1 MRRFYVL
8 LYFLIFSATLFGTL
22 LSQEN
27 GRITSRLLTA
37 IQKEPANTDLAA
49 WVFFTDKGSA
59 LPKSLAAAEASLT
72 PHAYQRRQRTRGA
85 NNLVDEYDIPV
96 RGDYIRQIATRVT
109 RIRHKSRWLNAVSV
123 EAPGAA
129 LREIARLPYVERVD
143 LVFRKTLPPDEVES
157 PTPLEKFEGSEGAS
171 LPKTNQLEYG
181 ESFTQNN
188 QINVP
193 PLHNVG
199 LNGAG
204 IIIGMLDSGFNN
216 LQHEALD
223 HLNILATWDFVNND
237 DNVSD
242 EAGQMGNGNH
252 GTYTLS
258 VIGGYQ
264 PGKLIGPAHQ
274 AAYLLAKTE
283 NTQWERHIEEDHWVA
298 GAEWADSL
306 GANIISSS
314 VGYNTGFTNGETD
327 YSWQDLDGETT
338 IVTRG
343 ASIAASRGILVVNS
357 AGNDGPANGPENTLI
372 APADGKEVLAVGAV
386 NSSGDRTS
394 FSSMGPTAD
403 GRIKPDVMALG
414 SIVVVAG
421 ANNSTAYTIQN
432 GTSFSC
438 PLVAGAAALL
448 LEANPGSSNLD
459 IIEALRET
467 ANNSFSPNNSVGW
480 GIVDASAA
488 NDFLKNGGVLP
499 TISEDVLILQ
509 NNPNPFNA
517 ATTFRYNVPE
527 PGDVKIT
534 VYNILGEKVAILL
547 DRFQD
552 AGTRTMT
559 WNAEGLS
566 SGIYIVVVMAN
577 GQRATRKMV
586 YVK

>member
-1 MRRFYVL
+1 M
-8 LYFLIFSATLFGTL
+8 
-22 LSQEN
+22 
-27 GRITSRLLTA
+27 
-37 IQKEPANTDLAA
+37 
-49 WVFFTDKGSA
+49 
-59 LPKSLAAAEASLT
+59 
-72 PHAYQRRQRTRGA
+72 
-85 NNLVDEYDIPV
+85 
-96 RGDYIRQIATRVT
+96 
-109 RIRHKSRWLNAVSV
+109 
-123 EAPGAA
+123 
-129 LREIARLPYVERVD
+129 
-143 LVFRKTLPPDEVES
+143 
-157 PTPLEKFEGSEGAS
+157 
-171 LPKTNQLEYG
+171 PKTNLLEYG

-193 PLHNVG
+193 PLHNEG

-237 DNVSD
+237 ANVSD

-258 VIGGYQ
+258 AIGGYQ
-264 PGKLIGPAHQ
+264 PGKLIGPAYR
-274 AAYLLAKTE
+274 ASFLLAKTE
-283 NTQWERHIEEDHWVA
+283 NTQWERHIEEDDWVA

-306 GANIISSS
+306 GADIISSS
-314 VGYNTGFTNGETD
+314 VGYNTGFTNGEAD

-338 IVTRG
+338 IVTIG
-343 ASIAASRGILVVNS
+343 ANIAASRGILVVNS
-357 AGNDGPANGPENTLI
+357 AGNDGPANGSENTLI
-372 APADGKEVLAVGAV
+372 APADGKDVLAVGAV
-386 NSSGDRTS
+386 SSSGNRTS

-421 ANNSTAYTIQN
+421 TFSSDAYTIQN

-467 ANNSFSPNNSVGW
+467 ASNSFGEKNNSIGW

-517 ATTFRYNVPE
+517 TTTFRYNVPE

-534 VYNILGEKVAILL
+534 VYNILGQKVATLL
-547 DRFQD
+547 DRYQD
-552 AGTRTMT
+552 AGTRAMS

-577 GQRATRKMV
+577 TQRAARKMV